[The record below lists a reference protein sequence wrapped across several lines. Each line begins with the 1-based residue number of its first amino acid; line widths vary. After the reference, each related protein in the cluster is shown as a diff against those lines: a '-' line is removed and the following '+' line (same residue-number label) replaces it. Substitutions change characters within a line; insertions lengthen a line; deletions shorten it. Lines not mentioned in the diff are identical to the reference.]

1 MKGTSGPPA
10 APAAHAAAPR
20 GTPAAHPAAPPSSA
34 FPQTAAPLDTF
45 AILWMT
51 GLTMVWG
58 VNALSI
64 KIVTQGMAP
73 IMATGLRG
81 LLALGVLTVY
91 GLWRGEKLGFRGAEL
106 FHSAVNG
113 LVFAVE
119 FCLFYTGARATS
131 AGHIAIFINTAPF
144 FVAIGAHYVLPGDRM
159 HVVKALGLAL
169 ALAGIAVMFSNDI
182 LVLHSEQW
190 RGDLLV
196 LGGAMLWGLTTLYAK
211 RYMVHR
217 MSAFRILYG
226 QILVSTPAL
235 LAVSLALEPAPFF
248 AVTALTVWMIV
259 FQACVAV
266 SFTYLMWTVLLRTYS
281 ASAMQSFTFLT
292 PAWGVLLGVWVL
304 GEEVQALT
312 VAGIACIGVGI
323 YLVNRPRKRRRA

>member
-1 MKGTSGPPA
+1 MSGTSGPP
-10 APAAHAAAPR
+10 PAAGAQ
-20 GTPAAHPAAPPSSA
+20 PAAPPNPA
-34 FPQTAAPLDTF
+34 AAQAAARPNPAAQTAAPLDTA

-51 GLTMVWG
+51 GMTMLWG

-64 KIVTQGMAP
+64 KVVTQGMAP

-91 GLWRGEKLGFRGAEL
+91 GLWRGEKLGFCGADL

-113 LVFAVE
+113 LVFALE
-119 FCLFYTGARATS
+119 FSLFYTGARATS

-144 FVAIGAHYVLPGDRM
+144 FVAIGAHYLLPGDRM
-159 HVVKALGLAL
+159 HPVKALGLAL

-182 LVLHSEQW
+182 LVRHSEQW
-190 RGDLLV
+190 RGDVLV
-196 LGGAMLWGLTTLYAK
+196 LGGAMLWGVTTLYAK

-217 MSAFRILYG
+217 MTAFRILYG
-226 QILVSTPAL
+226 QILVSTPVL
-235 LAVSLALEPAPFF
+235 LAVSLALEPDPFF
-248 AVTALTVWMIV
+248 AVTPVTVGMIV

-281 ASAMQSFTFLT
+281 ASAMQAFTFLT
-292 PAWGVLLGVWVL
+292 PAWGVLLGVLVL
-304 GEEVQALT
+304 GEDVQALT
-312 VAGIACIGVGI
+312 VAGIACVGLGI
-323 YLVNRPRKRRRA
+323 YLVNRPRKRRRG